1 MLRHD
6 QDRQHLLLVQVGE
19 QLVYL
24 ERQKAFLWHC
34 LQIAVKAVYDHDGG
48 VSLDYASTDERSEL
62 AGRHLCRIDLMQ
74 YDIAGLEQRAEFH
87 SDPPCPFDN
96 ALGALV
102 ERVDGGALALFCR
115 MVCDAER
122 HRGFPG
128 PGRTDEQ
135 RAGAAAQAAAE
146 QRIELLRAAA
156 ND

>member
-6 QDRQHLLLVQVGE
+6 QDRQHSLLVQIGE

-24 ERQKAFLWHC
+24 ERQKPFLRHC
-34 LQIAVKAVYDHDGG
+34 LQIAVEAVYNDDRG
-48 VSLDYASTDERSEL
+48 VSLDDASTDKRSEL

-102 ERVDGGALALFCR
+102 ERVDGGAFDLFCR
-115 MVCDAER
+115 MVCDAEG
-122 HRGFPG
+122 HRGFPAS
-128 PGRTDEQ
+128 GRADEE
-135 RAGAAAQAAAE
+135 RAGAVAKTTAE
-146 QRIELLRAAA
+146 
-156 ND
+156 